1 MANPIV
7 MFTDRLHE
15 IIDDINGPISEA
27 LLNILDGN
35 YLIKNKLNI
44 SKVDVSKTDWNFDIT
59 IGNNV
64 QRMKVGKFISLFFDT
79 RDDDGKIIHRAF
91 TDKQIYD
98 FTVSYN
104 NLKRGLPASIQTT
117 SDNYK
122 KVEIKD
128 FTYNPKDI
136 KSTFL
141 SLTTKTYPH
150 GHEEEVLRFLP
161 ELKKDQFGN
170 YYKIIG
176 KSQTMFTSHLDTAD
190 REQMNVTVYSTI
202 LSDGDEMLVTDKSS
216 ILGADDKSGVTVML
230 YMMAH
235 NIPGIYYFFIGEERG
250 GIGSHQ
256 VAGVFETV
264 EHLQGVKRCVS
275 FDRRNYFSIIT
286 HQLGRQCCSNQFAE
300 ALAKELNKSGL
311 SISLDSTGVYTD
323 SASFIDEIPECT
335 NVSVGYFSEHTK
347 SESQNISYL
356 ERLAKACLKVSWED
370 LPTVKKV
377 GFDEVTMRKYKTF
390 ISDFKSTIFNLEAKM
405 VSEYGN
411 AFIKID
417 VDDPDPIIVYK
428 DLQSIESLLK
438 KHNMDPDIKFDDNY
452 IKIELK

>member
-1 MANPIV
+1 MADPIV
-7 MFTDRLHE
+7 WFTDRLHD
-15 IIDDINGPISEA
+15 IIDDINGPVAEA
-27 LLNILDGN
+27 LLKLLDGN
-35 YLIKNKLNI
+35 YLIKNELKI
-44 SKVDVSKTDWNFDIT
+44 KKVDVSKTDWNFDIT
-59 IGNNV
+59 IGNDV
-64 QRMKVGKFISLFFDT
+64 QRMKVAKFISLFFDT
-79 RDDDGKIIHRAF
+79 RDEDGKIIHRTF
-91 TDKQIYD
+91 TGKQVYD

-104 NLKRGLPASIQTT
+104 NLKRGLPAPLQTST
-117 SDNYK
+117 TNYK
-122 KVEIKD
+122 KIDVKD
-128 FTYNPKDI
+128 FVYNPKDV

-150 GHEEEVLRFLP
+150 GHEEEVLKFLP
-161 ELKKDQFGN
+161 SLKKDQFGN
-170 YYKIIG
+170 YYHIIG
-176 KSQTMFTSHLDTAD
+176 KSETMFTSHLDTAD
-190 REQMNVTVYSTI
+190 REQKNVTVYSTI
-202 LSDGDEMLVTDKSS
+202 LADGDEMLITDKTS

-256 VAGVFETV
+256 VAGVFESV

-335 NVSVGYFSEHTK
+335 NISVGYFSEHTVN
-347 SESQNISYL
+347 ESQNISYL
-356 ERLAKACLKVSWED
+356 ERLAKSCLKVDWES

-377 GFDEVTMRKYKTF
+377 GFDEATMRKYKTF

-417 VDDPDPIIVYK
+417 VDEPDPIIVYR
-428 DLQSIESLLK
+428 DLQSIESLLN
-438 KHNMDPDIKFDDNY
+438 KHNMDPDIRFDDNY